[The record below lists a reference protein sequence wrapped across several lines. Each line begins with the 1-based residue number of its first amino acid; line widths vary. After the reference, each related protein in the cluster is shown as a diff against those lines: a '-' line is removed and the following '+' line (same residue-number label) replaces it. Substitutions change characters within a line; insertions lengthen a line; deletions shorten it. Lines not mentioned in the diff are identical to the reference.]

1 MAVPVRYPAQD
12 VLSGS
17 PTSPESPSAP
27 PSRTPRGYYV
37 SNDWRGAS
45 SRTHAKTNIKI
56 KSPLLSPEEP
66 SDLSVPS
73 LGESAM
79 MSPHPMQTQSPLEI
93 VSPQGS
99 RVGYSFDSDETH
111 GHHQRG
117 RPCWQLL
124 WMLLSVVFITL
135 LIPLIVFLLP
145 YTRTGRRPPNLDVT
159 RVFSKVNL
167 TSSPWPAAQMTT
179 PGLPRETFDP
189 EENFLLPP
197 GETKE
202 QFCRRKIGPELGPP
216 PPDYELPAIP
226 PAPRPKDVQLR
237 PVICVLNAKYRRSL
251 DVYLHYYLPLDY
263 CSEIVVYSYAVN
275 RTSGAIAQKYRS
287 VESYVDALRTLK
299 NSGQLKH
306 RTNNITVYFTVGGE
320 REDSANLSLVAS
332 NKFLL
337 YTFGFDAKA
346 KVLRSQLWEGINVDW
361 NYPGDACSNDVPA
374 GRDHFYTLIDHLSSF
389 HHLRLIVSVPPVKS
403 RLSRYSLDKRVSAV
417 DYVIIKTHTHTASP
431 SLLNVVR
438 CSGDQSV
445 AADVFNEALSTFNMT
460 DKANLGYSI
469 SVGPETF
476 KAPAAQLGAPV
487 LGMIEWDNTT
497 RQPGRT
503 SYASVCRMPV
513 FLTPSHPEC
522 LMVMRRI
529 DNQTVHVATF
539 ANETALQQRMNRT
552 YADQMAMAP
561 VAVFDIDLDDVEG
574 KCTGVMSPL
583 IRAVATGPG

>member
-99 RVGYSFDSDETH
+99 RVGYSFDSDE
-111 GHHQRG
+111 
-117 RPCWQLL
+117 
-124 WMLLSVVFITL
+124 
-135 LIPLIVFLLP
+135 
-145 YTRTGRRPPNLDVT
+145 
-159 RVFSKVNL
+159 
-167 TSSPWPAAQMTT
+167 MTT